1 MPEILKSALNI
12 IYLKY
17 YISIENNIF
26 TDCSIKA
33 KLIHFDELNE
43 NQHISNNRPHQL
55 QQVH

>member
-1 MPEILKSALNI
+1 MSEILKSALNI

-17 YISIENNIF
+17 YILIEIKKF
-26 TDCSIKA
+26 TDCSIWA

-55 QQVH
+55 Q